1 MPLHKVYLDPSP
13 GFEPGWAG
21 PIVDSFNRPKGVR
34 VRESKPR
41 ETPPDTTDA
50 FDDTFKLAKARLR
63 EGLPRGE
70 NNGHFARGIPTNGK
84 TSSKNYSPDLVRMID
99 GEHKTLLNVGK
110 INEAM
115 EDDTHDQHITEH
127 RMLLASDDLSE
138 TQRNALLEHIS
149 SHVKAKRHQQKIVE
163 NAQKGKYQKGLGYS
177 SRAKPAT
184 TYDVIPQ
191 DDPQSAERKRTA
203 GITSME
209 ASRQSRFQ
217 RFRQAVNRSRRRGL

>member
-1 MPLHKVYLDPSP
+1 MPLHKVDLNPSP
-13 GFEPGWAG
+13 GWEPGWSG
-21 PIVDSFNRPKGVR
+21 PIVDSFNRPKGIR
-34 VRESKPR
+34 IREAKKADL
-41 ETPPDTTDA
+41 PPEEPS

-63 EGLPRGE
+63 EGLPPGE
-70 NNGHFARGIPTNGK
+70 NTGHFARGVPTNAK
-84 TSSKNYSPDLVRMID
+84 TSSKNYSPNLVKMID

-115 EDDTHDQHITEH
+115 ESDIHDQHITEH

-149 SHVKAKRHQQKIVE
+149 SHVKAKRHQQKIME
-163 NAQKGKYQKGLGYS
+163 GAKNGKYVKGLGFS

-209 ASRQSRFQ
+209 AMRQNRF
-217 RFRQAVNRSRRRGL
+217 RKFRQAVRQSSRRGL

>member
-1 MPLHKVYLDPSP
+1 MPLGKVYHDPAP
-13 GFEPGWAG
+13 GWEPGWSG
-21 PIVDSFNRPKGVR
+21 PIVDSFDRPKRVS
-34 VRESKPR
+34 VRESKRPKL
-41 ETPPDTTDA
+41 PPEA
-50 FDDTFKLAKARLR
+50 EPFDDTFKLSQARLR
-63 EGLPRGE
+63 EGLPAGE
-70 NNGHFARGIPTNGK
+70 NTGHFSRGVPTDGK
-84 TSSKNYSPDLVRMID
+84 TSSKNYSPNLVRMID

-115 EDDTHDQHITEH
+115 EGDVHDQHITKH
-127 RMLLASDDLSE
+127 RLLLASDDLSE
-138 TQRNALLEHIS
+138 TQRNALLEHIA

-163 NAQKGKYQKGLGYS
+163 NAQRGKFVKGLGFS

-209 ASRQSRFQ
+209 ATREDRFR
-217 RFRQAVNRSRRRGL
+217 RFRQAVNRSSRRGL